1 MENTATVDF
10 DNDNNQE
17 GSSTSQKVMW
27 TLAILALVY
36 GILIAVGMIG
46 SGFKLAT
53 GGKEGAR
60 AIFNFASNPIM
71 GLILGTFA
79 TALVQSSSTV
89 TSVIVSLV
97 ATGGLSVS
105 MAVPMIMGANIGTTV
120 TNTIVSLGFVNE
132 KENFGKAFSAATI
145 HDFFNLCAV
154 CLFLPLEMAFGLL
167 EKMSAAITGLLNFSM
182 QTNVK
187 DFNFIKPITK
197 PLIGGTQNTLAS
209 IGFGNTAVGV
219 LMAILGVTLIFGSI
233 FYMGKILEKLMVGK
247 AQDIFH
253 KTIGKGPMTGIA
265 SGAAC
270 TVLVQSSSTT
280 TSLIVPMAG
289 NGLLNLKEVYP
300 FTLGANIGTC
310 ITALLVSLTIS
321 GAGAE
326 AALQIA
332 LVHLLFNILSV
343 VVIYGIPFLRN
354 IPLKWAEKLAG
365 VAQEKKVLAVCYII
379 LVFFGIPGVCY
390 GISKMIS

>member
-1 MENTATVDF
+1 MENSATVEF
-10 DNDNNQE
+10 ENDNNQE
-17 GSSTSQKVMW
+17 GNSLAKKVAM
-27 TLAILALVY
+27 TLAIFALIY
-36 GILIAVGMIG
+36 GILLSVGMIG
-46 SGFKLAT
+46 SGFKLAS
-53 GGKEGAR
+53 GGKDGAK
-60 AIFNFASNPIM
+60 AIFSFASNPIM

-120 TNTIVSLGFVNE
+120 TNTIVSMGHVND
-132 KENFGKAFSAATI
+132 KKDFGRAFSAATI

-154 CLFLPLEMAFGLL
+154 IIFLPLEMAFGLL
-167 EKMSAAITGLLNFSM
+167 EKASAAITGMMSFSL

-197 PLIGGTQNTLAS
+197 PVIGGAE
-209 IGFGNTAVGV
+209 GFFTSLGMGSTGVGV
-219 LMAILGVTLIFGSI
+219 LMAISGVFLIFLSI
-233 FYMGKILEKLMVGK
+233 FYMGKILKKLMVGK

-253 KTIGKGPMTGIA
+253 KTIGKGPITGIS

-289 NGLLNLKEVYP
+289 NGLLSLKEVYP

-310 ITALLVSLTIS
+310 ITALMVALTIS
-321 GAGAE
+321 GTGAE

-332 LVHLLFNILSV
+332 IVHLLFNVFSV
-343 VVIYGIPFLRN
+343 VIIYGIPTLRN
-354 IPLKWAEKLAG
+354 IPLKGSEKLAG
-365 VAQEKKVLAVCYII
+365 VAEERKYLAIAYIM
-379 LVFFGIPGVCY
+379 LVFFGLPGLCY
-390 GISKMIS
+390 GISKWVN